1 MAGMKKAG
9 ERPTLGFQ
17 INNLQAR
24 YSFLLWPGVADA
36 ARDQDVN
43 LIIFSGETVDSPYGY
58 EYQHNV
64 IYDLITPSNVDALV
78 MASGT
83 LFNYIDD
90 QKIRDYYAHFSGL
103 PIVNISLKVPGVP
116 CVLVDNQSGMRDA
129 VSHLIEKHGY
139 KRIAFIQGPE
149 GNQEAQERYQAYAD
163 VLKEKKIEFDPRLI
177 VAGDFSP
184 YAGTEAVRQLI
195 DRRRADFDAIVAAN
209 DDMALGV
216 LEELSRR
223 KIRVPSDVA
232 VVGFD
237 NTPEVQFNT
246 TPLTTVRQ
254 PLYEQARKAAEL
266 AIERIGKDSSPESIV
281 LPTKLVVR
289 TSCGCLSPS
298 IQLIENTGENGAS
311 SAKKTPLKDRILAE
325 LREYTGDS
333 PEEKNRLSGW
343 LDELINHFGRQ
354 KIDEKMSREFI
365 GWLGETLKEEIKK
378 GGNVSI
384 WHNILTVLHNHALAE
399 MDDKSRLRAET
410 LFQEAR
416 VLIGEQMQLQQVL
429 YIVQREKA
437 VVSLIDFTQKLI
449 STLYVDELMNAVA
462 KDLPALGITS
472 CYIALYPESSVRR
485 REDRDWKLPET
496 AEMIMAYNENGR
508 IPIDPEEKIFRT
520 RDILPAG
527 YFPKDRRYTM
537 VVKPLFF
544 REDQF
549 GFMVFELSVRDAILY
564 DTLRIQ
570 ISSALKG
577 SLLFRSQQKAEE
589 NLLEANEKLKDT
601 NDKLQELDRAKTSFF
616 ENISHE
622 LRTPLTLILGPIESI
637 ISGDFGENL
646 YYKDEIF
653 KSMRISSARLLKL
666 INNLLDFSKI
676 EAGKMPLNKR
686 RVNVSE
692 ALKFYV
698 DTVKPSA
705 QGRDLAIVFRD
716 NTNGTLAWVD
726 KDLFEKAVF
735 NLVSNAMKFT
745 PAGGKISIELDCGE
759 NHFTV
764 TVKDTGIGIPE
775 DKIGK
780 IFERF
785 SQLDSSYSKRYE
797 GTGIGLAFTRE
808 IVELHKGS
816 IEVNSK
822 QGKGS
827 TFTLRFPLGKVEE
840 DHLLDQIEDIRELK
854 SYLLADIVKEKET
867 EPRNKKVK
875 KQAHTILAVDDN
887 AEMRKFFRSILE
899 RHYNVITAENGR
911 EALELIGAQMPSLVV
926 ADVMMPEID
935 GYELCQRIKN
945 NKVLKHIPIIL
956 VTAKADV
963 SMKIEGLEYK
973 ADDYLA
979 KPFNSK
985 ELVARI
991 NNLLENRSLQ
1001 IELSRKQKEIDRDF
1015 EQAAAVQRSILT
1027 PKSFYGSF
1035 PNLEIDARFIP
1046 MNGMIS
1052 GDYFNISPLTNGFVS
1067 VIVADVAGHGIQAA
1081 LSTMQI
1087 DVLSRETIYLNSPA
1101 RRLGYINELMTR
1113 NIRSKN
1119 FFTCF
1124 LINLYPGRIEYS
1136 SAAHPVQFLL
1146 KKKTGDVHPL
1156 KTKGKIIGMLENCQY
1171 AEENLAVEKGDV
1183 LFLFTDGIFEVFDDH
1198 QKEFGEERFL
1208 ELLREE
1214 IKNGLF
1220 DKPLETVNDSILNQI
1235 NDYRN
1240 GKPIDDDITLI
1251 GIRIR

>member
-1 MAGMKKAG
+1 MKKNG
-9 ERPTLGFQ
+9 GRPTLGFQ

-36 ARDQDVN
+36 ARDNDVN
-43 LIIFSGETVDSPYGY
+43 LLIFSGETVDSPYGY

-64 IYDLITPSNVDALV
+64 IYDLIKPDNIDALV

-90 QKIRDYYAHFSGL
+90 DKVNSYYERYSPL

-116 CVLVDNQSGMRDA
+116 GVLVDNQSGMRDA
-129 VSHLIEKHGY
+129 VTHLIEKHGY
-139 KRIAFIQGPE
+139 KKIAFIQGPE
-149 GNQEAQERYQAYAD
+149 GNQEARERYIAYTG
-163 VLKEKKIEFDPRLI
+163 VLKEHGIELDPRLV

-195 DRRRADFDAIVAAN
+195 DRRKADLEAIVAAN

-216 LEELSRR
+216 LEELARR
-223 KIRVPSDVA
+223 KIRVPADIA

-237 NTPEVQFNT
+237 NTPEVQFNA

-254 PLYEQARKAAEL
+254 PLYEQARKASEM
-266 AIERIGKDSSPESIV
+266 AIDRINGKPVPESIV
-281 LPTKLVVR
+281 LPTSLVVR
-289 TSCGCLSPS
+289 TSCGCFSPS
-298 IQLIENTGENGAS
+298 IQLIEKGGINEKVTR
-311 SAKKTPLKDRILAE
+311 KKSVLKNDILDE
-325 LREYTGDS
+325 LREFTGDT
-333 PEEKNRLSGW
+333 PEEKKKLAGWMDDLLRLF
-343 LDELINHFGRQ
+343 EHGRVND
-354 KIDEKMSREFI
+354 KISREFI
-365 GWLGETLKEEIKK
+365 GKLDETLKDEIRK
-378 GGNVSI
+378 GNSVSI
-384 WHNILTVLHNHALAE
+384 WHNILTILHNHVLAD
-399 MDDKSRLRAET
+399 MDSQNKLRAET

-449 STLYVDELMNAVA
+449 STLYVDELMNAIA

-472 CYIALYPESSVRR
+472 CFIALYPQSSVRR

-496 AEMIMAYNENGR
+496 AEMIMAFNELGR
-508 IPIDPEEKIFRT
+508 IPIDAEDKIFKT
-520 RDILPAG
+520 RNILPDG
-527 YFPKDRRYTM
+527 YFSKDRRYTM

-544 REDQF
+544 REDQI
-549 GFMVFELSVRDAILY
+549 GYMVFELSVRDAIIY

-589 NLLEANEKLKDT
+589 NLLEANEKLIDT
-601 NDKLQELDRAKTSFF
+601 NDKLQELDKAKTNFF

-676 EAGKMPLNKR
+676 EAGKMPLNKK
-686 RVNVSE
+686 RVNISE
-692 ALKFYV
+692 TLKFYV
-698 DTVKPSA
+698 DTVRPSA
-705 QGRDLAIVFRD
+705 QSRDLTIVFRD
-716 NTNGTLAWVD
+716 NTNGTVAWVD

-745 PAGGKISIELDCGE
+745 PSAGKISIELDCDKD
-759 NHFTV
+759 HFTV

-775 DKIGK
+775 DKIGR

-785 SQLDSSYSKRYE
+785 SQLDSSYSRRYE

-822 QGKGS
+822 VSKGS
-827 TFTLRFPLGKVEE
+827 TFSLRFPLGKVEE

-854 SYLLADIVKEKET
+854 SYLLADIVKEKEP
-867 EPRNKKVK
+867 EQKAKKVSR
-875 KQAHTILAVDDN
+875 QAHTILAVDDN
-887 AEMRKFFRSILE
+887 AEMRKFLRSILE
-899 RHYNVITAENGR
+899 RQFNVITAENGR
-911 EALELIGAQMPSLVV
+911 EALELITSQMPSLIV

-945 NKVLKHIPIIL
+945 NKVFKHIPIIL

-985 ELVARI
+985 ELIARI

-1001 IELSRKQKEIDRDF
+1001 IELSRKQKEIERDF
-1015 EQAAAVQRSILT
+1015 EQAAEVQRSILT
-1027 PKSFYGSF
+1027 PKSFYSSF
-1035 PNLEIDARFIP
+1035 PHLEIDARFIP

-1052 GDYFNISPLTNGFVS
+1052 GDYFNISPITNGYVS
-1067 VIVADVAGHGIQAA
+1067 VMIADVAGHGIQAA

-1087 DVLSRETIYLNSPA
+1087 DVLSRETIYLNTPS
-1101 RRLGYINELMTR
+1101 RRLEYINELMTL
-1113 NIRSKN
+1113 NMQSKN

-1124 LINLYPGRIEYS
+1124 LINIFPKHIEFA

-1146 KKKTGDVHPL
+1146 KKSSGELLPL
-1156 KTKGKIIGMLENCQY
+1156 KTKGKIVGMLEDCQY
-1171 AEENLAVEKGDV
+1171 ADDSAPVQEGDI
-1183 LFLFTDGIFEVFDDH
+1183 LFLFTDGVFEVFDEK
-1198 QKEFGEERFL
+1198 QKEFGEERFV
-1208 ELLREE
+1208 ELIRDGAG
-1214 IKNGLF
+1214 NGLLQ
-1220 DKPLETVNDSILNQI
+1220 KPLAEVNDSLLNAI
-1235 NDYRN
+1235 NDYRD

-1251 GIRIR
+1251 TIRIK

>member
-1 MAGMKKAG
+1 MAGMKKNG
-9 ERPTLGFQ
+9 GRPTLGFQ

-64 IYDLITPSNVDALV
+64 IYDLITSDNIDALV

-90 QKIRDYYAHFSGL
+90 DKIRDYYKRYSPL
-103 PIVNISLKVPGVP
+103 PMVNISLKIPGVP
-116 CVLVDNQSGMRDA
+116 SILVDNQSGMRDA
-129 VSHLIEKHGY
+129 VAHLIDKHGY
-139 KRIAFIQGPE
+139 KKIAFIQGPE
-149 GNQEAQERYQAYAD
+149 GNQEARERYLAYSD
-163 VLKEKKIEFDPRLI
+163 VLRERGIEMDPRLI

-195 DRRRADFDAIVAAN
+195 DRRKADFEAIVAAN

-216 LEELSRR
+216 LEELARR
-223 KIRVPSDVA
+223 KIRVPADVS

-254 PLYEQARKAAEL
+254 PLYEQARKAAEM
-266 AIERIGKDSSPESIV
+266 AIDRIGGKTVPESIV

-289 TSCGCLSPS
+289 TSCGCISPS
-298 IQLIENTGENGAS
+298 IQLIEKSGDKESAVVKKS
-311 SAKKTPLKDRILAE
+311 SLKDRILEE
-325 LREYTGDS
+325 LREFTGDS
-333 PEEKNRLSGW
+333 PEEKKKLAEWVGDLLKFFENK
-343 LDELINHFGRQ
+343 
-354 KIDEKMSREFI
+354 KIDDRISREFI
-365 GWLGETLKEEIKK
+365 DKLGETLKDEIR
-378 GGNVSI
+378 NWSNISI
-384 WHNILTVLHNHALAE
+384 WHNILTILHNHVIAG
-399 MDDKSRLRAET
+399 MDEKNKLRTET

-449 STLYVDELMNAVA
+449 STLYVDELMNAIA
-462 KDLPALGITS
+462 KDLPGLGITS
-472 CYIALYPESSVRR
+472 CYIALYPQSSVRK
-485 REDRDWKLPET
+485 REDREWQLPET
-496 AEMIMAYNENGR
+496 AEMIMAFNENGR
-508 IPIDPEEKIFRT
+508 IPIDPAEKIFRT
-520 RDILPAG
+520 RDILPNG
-527 YFPKDRRYTM
+527 YFPKDRRFTM

-549 GFMVFELSVRDAILY
+549 GFMVFELSVRDAIIY

-589 NLLEANEKLKDT
+589 NLLEVNEKLKDS
-601 NDKLQELDRAKTSFF
+601 NDKLQELDRAKTNFF

-676 EAGKMPLNKR
+676 EAGKMPLNKK
-686 RVNVSE
+686 RVNISE

-698 DTVKPSA
+698 DTVRPSA

-716 NTNGTLAWVD
+716 NTNGTVAWVD
-726 KDLFEKAVF
+726 KDLFEKAIF

-745 PAGGKISIELDCGE
+745 PAGGKISIELDCSE
-759 NHFTV
+759 SYFIV

-785 SQLDSSYSKRYE
+785 SQLDSSYSRRYE

-808 IVELHKGS
+808 IVELHKGNV
-816 IEVNSK
+816 EVNSK
-822 QGKGS
+822 VNKGS
-827 TFTLRFPLGKVEE
+827 TFILRFPLGKGEE

-854 SYLLADIVKEKET
+854 SYLLADIVKEKE
-867 EPRNKKVK
+867 PAPQNKKIS

-887 AEMRKFFRSILE
+887 AEMRKFLRSILE
-899 RHYNVITAENGR
+899 RHFNVITAENGR
-911 EALELIGAQMPSLVV
+911 EALELITTRMPSLIV

-935 GYELCQRIKN
+935 GYELCQRVKN
-945 NKVLKHIPIIL
+945 NKVFKHIPIIL

-985 ELVARI
+985 ELIARI
-991 NNLLENRSLQ
+991 HNLLENRSLQ

-1027 PKSFYGSF
+1027 PRAFYTSF
-1035 PNLEIDARFIP
+1035 PGLEIDARFIP

-1052 GDYFNISPLTNGFVS
+1052 GDYFNISPLTNGYVS
-1067 VIVADVAGHGIQAA
+1067 VIIADVAGHGIQAA
-1081 LSTMQI
+1081 LSSMQI

-1113 NIRSKN
+1113 NIQSKN

-1124 LINLYPGRIEYS
+1124 LINIYSKRIEYS

-1146 KKKTGDVHPL
+1146 KKSTGEAVPL
-1156 KTKGKIIGMLENCQY
+1156 KTKGKIIGMLEDCHYSEDGQ
-1171 AEENLAVEKGDV
+1171 AVEKGDI
-1183 LFLFTDGIFEVFDDH
+1183 LYLFTDGIFEVFDEK

-1208 ELLREE
+1208 ELIREE
-1214 IKNGLF
+1214 IKKGLF
-1220 DKPLETVNDSILNQI
+1220 DKPLEEVNDSLLNQI

-1251 GIRIR
+1251 GIRIK